1 MNEEIRQIESVRQ
14 EFTEKIKN
22 NDFSDLERIV
32 CSDVTAE
39 SSVTGRGEG
48 IKAVEKMFAYPGPQ
62 PF

>member
-48 IKAVEKMFAYPGPQ
+48 LSLIHI
-62 PF
+62 